1 MQLTRGIAFI
11 LLGLSPFFHH
21 LAGGDSKTCRQDN
34 YMMICFMLVSV
45 CEGIKYFSV
54 VGQEE
59 TSKNVFRGERGWRP
73 PNFGPQLISTDLK
86 RGGVSPPKYLVPQ
99 RLIPNS

>member
-1 MQLTRGIAFI
+1 MQSTRGIAFI

-45 CEGIKYFSV
+45 CEGIEYFSV
-54 VGQEE
+54 VGVQLKPEKMF
-59 TSKNVFRGERGWRP
+59 SVGKGGCGP
-73 PNFGPQLISTDLK
+73 PI
-86 RGGVSPPKYLVPQ
+86 LVHD
-99 RLIPNS
+99 